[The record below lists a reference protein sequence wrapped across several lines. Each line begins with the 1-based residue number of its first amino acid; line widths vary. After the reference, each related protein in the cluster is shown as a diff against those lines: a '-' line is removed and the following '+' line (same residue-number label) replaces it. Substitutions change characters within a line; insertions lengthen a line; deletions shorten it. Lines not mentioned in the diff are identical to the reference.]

1 MFISFEGI
9 DFCGKTTQ
17 INLLKDYLERLG
29 RKVHIVREPGGTQIS
44 EKIREILLNK
54 KHLEMCDETEIF
66 LFSGARAQLVREV
79 IRPLLNE
86 GAVVIADRFHDST
99 TAYQGFGR
107 GLNGDAV
114 KKINEIATGG
124 TVPDLTFYLKI
135 SIEESARRKHAC
147 DAELDRIEKSNDH
160 FYKKVIDGYERIS
173 IEYTDRIKTVNGE
186 RDATELH
193 LDIVRILN
201 ETMNFSL
208 EKKNRELL

>member
-17 INLLKDYLERLG
+17 INLLKQYLEKLG
-29 RKVHIVREPGGTQIS
+29 REVYIVREPGGTQIS

-66 LFSGARAQLVREV
+66 LFSGARAQAVREIV
-79 IRPLLNE
+79 RPHLAD

-107 GLNGDAV
+107 GLNAEAV

-124 TVPDLTFYLKI
+124 TLPDITFYLKL
-135 SIEESARRKHAC
+135 SVEESSRRKYAC
-147 DAELDRIEKSNDH
+147 DAELDRIEKSNDQ
-160 FYKKVIDGYERIS
+160 FYKRVIEGYEKIAL
-173 IEYTDRIKTVNGE
+173 EFPLRIKTVNGE
-186 RDATELH
+186 RSPQEIHEEIVGILH
-193 LDIVRILN
+193 
-201 ETMNFSL
+201 ETMNLSFA
-208 EKKNRELL
+208 KNGTEL

>member
-17 INLLKDYLERLG
+17 INLLKQYLEKLG
-29 RKVHIVREPGGTQIS
+29 REVYIVREPGGTQIS

-66 LFSGARAQLVREV
+66 LFSGARAQVVREIV
-79 IRPLLNE
+79 RPHLAV

-107 GLNGDAV
+107 GLNAEAV

-124 TVPDLTFYLKI
+124 TLPDITFYLKL
-135 SIEESARRKHAC
+135 SVEESSRRKYAC
-147 DAELDRIEKSNDH
+147 DAELDRIEKSNDQ
-160 FYKKVIDGYERIS
+160 FYKRVIEGYEKIAL
-173 IEYTDRIKTVNGE
+173 EFPLRIKTVNGE
-186 RDATELH
+186 RSPQEIHEEIVGILH
-193 LDIVRILN
+193 
-201 ETMNFSL
+201 ETMNLSFA
-208 EKKNRELL
+208 KNGTEL